1 MISISFMIIRFFLV
15 LFRQGNGFFRSG
27 EACHVPGSS
36 GFKSRTGAEGGMKI
50 AGVFRTIMPRR
61 VKVFSC
67 RASACPFL
75 GILPGKKLR
84 EIREDKTFGEEHET
98 QRDRSSRFGTVETA
112 SGEDAPFRDAGK
124 DGMPERGLDSVPF
137 RVWNKSAYY

>member
-1 MISISFMIIRFFLV
+1 
-15 LFRQGNGFFRSG
+15 
-27 EACHVPGSS
+27 
-36 GFKSRTGAEGGMKI
+36 MKI

-61 VKVFSC
+61 VKVFSFL
-67 RASACPFL
+67 ASACPFL